1 MHCMCVHEIN
11 RVHKQ
16 DCGRSFSAL
25 VCVLCS
31 PSVCGSVCVCA
42 LLCAVEGRAT
52 GLNKSLVERIFMK
65 REVNA
70 TWEREGGERE
80 SRRENVTVMY

>member
-1 MHCMCVHEIN
+1 MRTNKTAGEVSLHWYVYCV
-11 RVHKQ
+11 VPV
-16 DCGRSFSAL
+16 SVA
-25 VCVLCS
+25 VCVR
-31 PSVCGSVCVCA
+31 A

-70 TWEREGGERE
+70 TWERERAGER
-80 SRRENVTVMY
+80 M

>member
-1 MHCMCVHEIN
+1 MCTNKTAGEVSLHWY
-11 RVHKQ
+11 VY
-16 DCGRSFSAL
+16 CVVPVSVAL
-25 VCVLCS
+25 C
-31 PSVCGSVCVCA
+31 VCVCA
-42 LLCAVEGRAT
+42 LPCAVEGRAT